1 MNDATERD
9 AETMRER
16 AGASAWK
23 LRVLLDA
30 DRWVL
35 AVALASVVF
44 ASILV
49 VDVLHPV
56 NATVLLESGDPVET
70 LFQAF
75 VGAVVTGVTL
85 VLTLNQLVLS
95 QELGAV
101 GDQRER
107 MTEALSFRGE
117 VEGVLSSATAPPE
130 PAAFLRAL
138 VDASAERADELVDAV
153 EAAEG
158 SEAFASAVDSF
169 AGPLVANANAVG
181 DALAGEQFGS
191 FAVTAAALDYDYSW
205 HLYATRRLRTEY
217 GEECT
222 GGVADA
228 FDDLAATLE
237 LFGVAREHVKTLYFQ
252 SELVDLS
259 RAISY
264 AAIPALVASISMIVF
279 FDPTA
284 PVFAGTTAGV
294 SHAVLAIAVA
304 STVAVFP
311 FAVLLAYVARIA
323 TVAKRT
329 LSIGPFVLR
338 ATDRRADLDWET
350 DAVDDAER

>member
-1 MNDATERD
+1 MRD
-9 AETMRER
+9 R
-16 AGASAWK
+16 AAANSWK
-23 LRVLLDA
+23 LRVLLGA
-30 DRWVL
+30 NRWVI

-44 ASILV
+44 ASFV
-49 VDVLHPV
+49 VADVLEILGS
-56 NATVLLESGDPVET
+56 TTLLRDGDPVET

-117 VEGVLSSATAPPE
+117 VEDVLSSATAPPE
-130 PAAFLRAL
+130 PSALLRAL
-138 VDASAERADELVDAV
+138 VDASAERAEDLVDAV
-153 EAAEG
+153 ETAAV
-158 SEAFASAVDSF
+158 SDSF
-169 AGPLVANANAVG
+169 AGATTSFARSLVANANAVG
-181 DALAGEQFGS
+181 EALEGEQFGS
-191 FAVTAAALDYDYSW
+191 FAVTFAALDYDYSW
-205 HLYATRRLRTEY
+205 HMYATRRLRTGY
-217 GEECT
+217 AEECT
-222 GGVADA
+222 GGVEDA
-228 FDDLAATLE
+228 FDDLATTLE
-237 LFGVAREHVKTLYFQ
+237 LYGVAREHVKTLYFQ
-252 SELVDLS
+252 SELVGLS

-264 AAIPALVASISMIVF
+264 VAVPALVTSVWMIVF

-284 PVFAGTTAGV
+284 PLLAGATAGL
-294 SHAVLAIAVA
+294 SHAVVAVAVA

-311 FAVLLAYVARIA
+311 FTILLAYVLRIA

-338 ATDRRADLDWET
+338 ETDRRADLDWDT
-350 DAVDDAER
+350 AAVDDEEN